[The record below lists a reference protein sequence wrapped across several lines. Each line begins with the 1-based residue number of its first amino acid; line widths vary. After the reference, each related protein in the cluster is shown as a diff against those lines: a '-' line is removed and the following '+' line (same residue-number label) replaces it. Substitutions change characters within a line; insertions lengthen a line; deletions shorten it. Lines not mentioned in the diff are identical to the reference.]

1 MLGAS
6 LCQPPSRVS
15 SSFTPTT
22 TTTAAMSLSICSRF
36 TTFLKATLLS
46 ILTFFLGLFVRS
58 PAFHAPSVTPYP
70 LAPHLEGRIL
80 DIGRDTSTDAA
91 GKAMD
96 LEMGFGVPYCRPATV
111 QAAQNKLVS
120 HGANKASSGAA
131 ASSTNVS
138 SKPRPRAR
146 AHTVHHHPAAF
157 KSSPIPNP
165 EREIAH
171 PAPLSVGT
179 NLARVSG
186 PHPKT
191 AISRKF
197 QDENRLP
204 TPAQPPRKQPPRYLN
219 LGATSTT
226 KPAKKQ
232 YPRHGKSLGSNI
244 IKSMDRD
251 TSSRLAPAAL
261 APPFTTMLKLEA
273 GSIPGDSQ
281 DLAARIRSVLYKS
294 REGDEDL
301 AESIR
306 NLFNRDSILALDQSE
321 PLDDEGDF
329 GRHFRRVY
337 STFGFGS
344 PSSQT
349 SSSDESFDGP
359 TTPLSPPACSW
370 SSRLPYLLERSNHLS
385 LSPSLSADA
394 FNDLLAS
401 VERKYPGRDW
411 KDVVEFAADKGADGA
426 KSCVGGQ

>member
-6 LCQPPSRVS
+6 LCQPPS
-15 SSFTPTT
+15 
-22 TTTAAMSLSICSRF
+22 F

-58 PAFHAPSVTPYP
+58 PAFHAPSITPYP
-70 LAPHLEGRIL
+70 LAPHLEGRVL
-80 DIGRDTSTDAA
+80 DIGRDTSIDAA

-96 LEMGFGVPYCRPATV
+96 LEMGFGVSYCRPATV
-111 QAAQNKLVS
+111 QAAQNNLVS
-120 HGANKASSGAA
+120 HGANKTSGAA

-146 AHTVHHHPAAF
+146 AHTVHHHPSAF
-157 KSSPIPNP
+157 NSSPMPKL
-165 EREIAH
+165 EREITQS
-171 PAPLSVGT
+171 APLSVAT
-179 NLARVSG
+179 NFARVPG
-186 PHPKT
+186 PPPKT
-191 AISRKF
+191 AISRKIR
-197 QDENRLP
+197 DENKLP
-204 TPAQPPRKQPPRYLN
+204 TPAQPSRKQPPRYLN
-219 LGATSTT
+219 LGVTSTA

-244 IKSMDRD
+244 IIESMDRD
-251 TSSRLAPAAL
+251 TSSQLAPSAH
-261 APPFTTMLKLEA
+261 APLFPTPLKLEA

-281 DLAARIRSVLYKS
+281 DWAARIRSVLYKT

-301 AESIR
+301 AESVR
-306 NLFNRDSILALDQSE
+306 NLFNRDSILALDQCEAVDIIEDRDSNLM
-321 PLDDEGDF
+321 LDDERDF
-329 GRHFRRVY
+329 GRHFRRVH

-344 PSSQT
+344 PSGQT

-359 TTPLSPPACSW
+359 TTPSSPPPCSW
-370 SSRLPYLLERSNHLS
+370 SSGLPYLLERSTHLS

-426 KSCVGGQ
+426 KSCVGGQQRGSDV

>member
-1 MLGAS
+1 
-6 LCQPPSRVS
+6 
-15 SSFTPTT
+15 
-22 TTTAAMSLSICSRF
+22 MSLSICSRF

-80 DIGRDTSTDAA
+80 DIGRDTSIDAA

-96 LEMGFGVPYCRPATV
+96 LEMGFGVSYCRPATA
-111 QAAQNKLVS
+111 QASQNNLVS
-120 HGANKASSGAA
+120 HGANKTSGAA

-138 SKPRPRAR
+138 SKPLPRAR
-146 AHTVHHHPAAF
+146 AHTVHHHPSAF
-157 KSSPIPNP
+157 NSSPIPKL
-165 EREIAH
+165 EREITH
-171 PAPLSVGT
+171 PAPLSVAT
-179 NLARVSG
+179 NFARVPG
-186 PHPKT
+186 PPSKT
-191 AISRKF
+191 AISRKIR
-197 QDENRLP
+197 DENKLP
-204 TPAQPPRKQPPRYLN
+204 TPAQPSRKQPPRYLN
-219 LGATSTT
+219 LGVSSPT

-251 TSSRLAPAAL
+251 TPSQLAPSPL
-261 APPFTTMLKLEA
+261 FPTPLKLEA

-281 DLAARIRSVLYKS
+281 DWAARIRSVLYKT

-301 AESIR
+301 AESVR
-306 NLFNRDSILALDQSE
+306 NLFNRDSVLALDPSE
-321 PLDDEGDF
+321 AVDIIEDRDLNLRLDDEVDF
-329 GRHFRRVY
+329 GRRFRRVD
-337 STFGFGS
+337 STFCFES
-344 PSSQT
+344 PSGQT

-359 TTPLSPPACSW
+359 TTPSSPPPCSW
-370 SSRLPYLLERSNHLS
+370 SSGLPYLLERSTHLS

-426 KSCVGGQ
+426 KSCVGGQQRGSDVPVFCAIDQYSS